1 MQLQLQMQSTW
12 SFALCNSQLPI
23 TVPPIA
29 IGARRG
35 LLQVRS
41 SQRSTGIVAAS
52 CMTPNGLQ
60 RLAGLLLAV
69 AVAFDNL

>member
-41 SQRSTGIVAAS
+41 CACILSLPSLVGVPVPVYST
-52 CMTPNGLQ
+52 C
-60 RLAGLLLAV
+60 
-69 AVAFDNL
+69 